1 MGVSMGPI
9 LSSNN
14 NANIQHILPSS
25 ITMPIPGNLVVVD
38 CETHRELHTLRMP
51 HTGSEKFV
59 IGRAELIEWL
69 GPFEGSEKVSR
80 AHLEIAATD
89 CEHGCLGDLNIRNL
103 GLNGAVPS
111 IVNYSQI
118 PSYPEG
124 EGGEG
129 IEVRL
134 AGAVSIGF
142 RFEYSMMTDIG
153 HFGTHDESPGI
164 RHLREDIGH
173 FGTHDESPGIRHLRD
188 SGGSDPESAAR
199 LIEVLGAS
207 LDSNFTHIDRE
218 LLDSDARLNLISYTE
233 SNLDGTPDF
242 KEYLSIDALI
252 ELVGRHRFEELS
264 RLMDND
270 FSEIVLRRVEDHGM
284 AINFHT
290 DYARRTMQVIL
301 SDESDYSGCDLVYVT
316 GKGFQQP
323 RRRAGTATIHDNT
336 ILHGVTEMESGV
348 RYSLFFLR
356 NDSILQRAAH

>member
-1 MGVSMGPI
+1 MGT
-9 LSSNN
+9 LSSDKV
-14 NANIQHILPSS
+14 ANVQHIGPSS
-25 ITMPIPGNLVVVD
+25 STMPIPGTLVVVD
-38 CETHRELHTLRMP
+38 CETHRELHTFRMP

-69 GPFEGSEKVSR
+69 GPFEGSEEVSR

-89 CEHGCLGDLNIRNL
+89 CSDGCLGDLNIRNL

-111 IVNYSQI
+111 IVNYSQL
-118 PSYPEG
+118 PNYLMG

-142 RFEYSMMTDIG
+142 RFEYSGGVDIG

-164 RHLREDIGH
+164 M
-173 FGTHDESPGIRHLRD
+173 HLRD
-188 SGGSDPESAAR
+188 PGGSDPDSAAR

-207 LDSNFTHIDRE
+207 LDSSFTHIDRE

-233 SNLDGTPDF
+233 SKFDGTPDF
-242 KEYLSIDALI
+242 KEYLSNDALI

-290 DYARRTMQVIL
+290 DYTRRTMQVIL

-356 NDSILQRAAH
+356 KDPILQRAAH

>member
-1 MGVSMGPI
+1 MQMFNTFDP
-9 LSSNN
+9 L
-14 NANIQHILPSS
+14 A
-25 ITMPIPGNLVVVD
+25 ITMPIPGTLVVVD
-38 CETHRELHTLRMP
+38 CETHGELHTFGMP

-59 IGRAELIEWL
+59 IGRAELIGWL

-89 CEHGCLGDLNIRNL
+89 CEYGCLGDLNISNL

-164 RHLREDIGH
+164 RHLR
-173 FGTHDESPGIRHLRD
+173 D

-199 LIEVLGAS
+199 LIEDLGAS

-233 SNLDGTPDF
+233 SNFDGTPDF